1 MMRRHIEIGYLFL
14 LLGAC
19 QEIKTN
25 FELPILGRT
34 EIVTKEVNGILI
46 KDTIPHRIADFSF
59 INQDSAV
66 ITNASFKDKIY
77 VADFF
82 FINCPSICP
91 EMSKQ
96 MYRVYEE
103 FLENENV
110 GLLSHT
116 IDPSYDTVAALA
128 NYARL
133 LGVSSPKWEFVT
145 GDKDQIYDIGETSY
159 MVVANEDE
167 NAPGGFIHSGAFL
180 LIDKERQVRGVYDGT
195 IASQVDL
202 LMKDINR
209 LLSSYEQ

>member
-1 MMRRHIEIGYLFL
+1 MMKKYIKIGYLFL

-19 QEIKTN
+19 SPIKTN
-25 FELPILGRT
+25 FELPVLGRA
-34 EIVTKEVNGILI
+34 EIVTKEVNGILTE
-46 KDTIPHRIADFSF
+46 DTIPHRIADFSF
-59 INQDSAV
+59 INQDSAIV
-66 ITNASFKDKIY
+66 TNASFKDQIY

-96 MYRVYEE
+96 MYRVYEK
-103 FLENENV
+103 FYENENI

-116 IDPSYDTVAALA
+116 IDPVYDTVAALA
-128 NYARL
+128 KYARL
-133 LGVSSPKWEFVT
+133 LGVSSSKWQFVT
-145 GDKDQIYDIGETSY
+145 GDKQQIYDLGETSY

-195 IASQVDL
+195 ITSQVDL
-202 LMKDINR
+202 LMKDIDK
-209 LLSSYEQ
+209 LLTSYEQ

>member
-1 MMRRHIEIGYLFL
+1 MMRRHIEIGFLFL

-25 FELPILGRT
+25 FELPILGRN

-46 KDTIPHRIADFSF
+46 KDTISHRIADFSF

-96 MYRVYEE
+96 MYRVYEK

-128 NYARL
+128 NYADL

-180 LIDKERQVRGVYDGT
+180 LIDKKRQIRGVYDGT

>member
-1 MMRRHIEIGYLFL
+1 MMKKYIKIGCLFL

-19 QEIKTN
+19 SPIKTN
-25 FELPILGRT
+25 FELPVLGRA
-34 EIVTKEVNGILI
+34 EIVTKEVNGILTE
-46 KDTIPHRIADFSF
+46 DTIPHRIANFSF
-59 INQDSAV
+59 INQDSAIV
-66 ITNASFKDKIY
+66 TNASFKDQIY

-96 MYRVYEE
+96 MYRVYEK
-103 FLENENV
+103 FLENENI

-116 IDPSYDTVAALA
+116 IDPVYDTVAALA

-133 LGVSSPKWEFVT
+133 LGVSSPKWQFVT
-145 GDKDQIYDIGETSY
+145 GDKQQIYDLGETSY

-180 LIDKERQVRGVYDGT
+180 FFDKERQVRGVYDGT

-202 LMKDINR
+202 LMKDIDK
-209 LLSSYEQ
+209 LLTSYEQ

>member
-1 MMRRHIEIGYLFL
+1 MMKKYIKIGYLFL

-19 QEIKTN
+19 SPIKTN
-25 FELPILGRT
+25 FELPVLGRA
-34 EIVTKEVNGILI
+34 EIVTKEVNGILTE
-46 KDTIPHRIADFSF
+46 DTIPHRIADFSF
-59 INQDSAV
+59 INQDSAIV
-66 ITNASFKDKIY
+66 TNASFKDQIY

-96 MYRVYEE
+96 MYRVYEK
-103 FLENENV
+103 FLENENI

-116 IDPSYDTVAALA
+116 IDPVYDTVAALA
-128 NYARL
+128 KYARL
-133 LGVSSPKWEFVT
+133 LGVSSSKWQFVT
-145 GDKDQIYDIGETSY
+145 GDKQQIYDLGETSY

-195 IASQVDL
+195 ITSQVDL
-202 LMKDINR
+202 LMKDIDK
-209 LLSSYEQ
+209 LLTSYEQ

>member
-1 MMRRHIEIGYLFL
+1 MMRRHIKIGCLFL

-25 FELPILGRT
+25 FELPVLGRT
-34 EIVTKEVNGILI
+34 EIVTKEVNGILT

-66 ITNASFKDKIY
+66 VNNASFKDKIY

-96 MYRVYEE
+96 MYRVYEK

-116 IDPSYDTVAALA
+116 IDPGYDTVAALA

-133 LGVSSPKWEFVT
+133 MGVSGSKWQFVT

>member
-1 MMRRHIEIGYLFL
+1 
-14 LLGAC
+14 
-19 QEIKTN
+19 
-25 FELPILGRT
+25 
-34 EIVTKEVNGILI
+34 VNGILI

-91 EMSKQ
+91 RMSKQ
-96 MYRVYEE
+96 MYRVYEK

-145 GDKDQIYDIGETSY
+145 GDKDKIYDIGETSY

-180 LIDKERQVRGVYDGT
+180 LIDKKRQVRGVYDGT

>member
-1 MMRRHIEIGYLFL
+1 MMRKHIEIGYLFL

-25 FELPILGRT
+25 FELPILGRN

-46 KDTIPHRIADFSF
+46 KDTISHRIADFSF

-96 MYRVYEE
+96 MYRVYEK

-128 NYARL
+128 NYADL

-180 LIDKERQVRGVYDGT
+180 LIDKKRQIRGVYDGT

>member
-1 MMRRHIEIGYLFL
+1 MMKKYIKIGCLFL

-19 QEIKTN
+19 SPIKTN
-25 FELPILGRT
+25 FELPVLGRA
-34 EIVTKEVNGILI
+34 EIVTKEVNGILTE
-46 KDTIPHRIADFSF
+46 DTIPHRIANFSF
-59 INQDSAV
+59 INQDSAIV
-66 ITNASFKDKIY
+66 TNASFKDQIY

-96 MYRVYEE
+96 MYRVYEK
-103 FLENENV
+103 FLENENI

-116 IDPSYDTVAALA
+116 IDPVYDTVAALA

-133 LGVSSPKWEFVT
+133 LGVSSPKWQFVT
-145 GDKDQIYDIGETSY
+145 GDKQQIYDLGETSY

-167 NAPGGFIHSGAFL
+167 NAPVGFIHSGAFL

-202 LMKDINR
+202 LMKDIDK
-209 LLSSYEQ
+209 LLTSYEQ

>member
-1 MMRRHIEIGYLFL
+1 MMKKYIKIGCLFL

-19 QEIKTN
+19 SPIKTN
-25 FELPILGRT
+25 FELPVLGRA
-34 EIVTKEVNGILI
+34 EIVTKEVNGILTE
-46 KDTIPHRIADFSF
+46 DTIPHRIANFSF
-59 INQDSAV
+59 INQDSAIV
-66 ITNASFKDKIY
+66 TNASFKDQIY

-96 MYRVYEE
+96 MYRVYEK
-103 FLENENV
+103 FLKNENI

-116 IDPSYDTVAALA
+116 IDPVYDTVAALA

-133 LGVSSPKWEFVT
+133 LGVSSPKWQFVT
-145 GDKDQIYDIGETSY
+145 GDKQQIYDLGETSY

-202 LMKDINR
+202 LMKDIDK
-209 LLSSYEQ
+209 LLTSYEQ

>member
-1 MMRRHIEIGYLFL
+1 MMKKYIKIGYLFL

-19 QEIKTN
+19 SPIKTN
-25 FELPILGRT
+25 FGLPVLGRA
-34 EIVTKEVNGILI
+34 EIVTKEVNGILTE
-46 KDTIPHRIADFSF
+46 DTISHRIADFSF
-59 INQDSAV
+59 INQDSAIV
-66 ITNASFKDKIY
+66 TNASFKDQIY

-96 MYRVYEE
+96 MYRVYEK
-103 FLENENV
+103 FLENGNI

-116 IDPSYDTVAALA
+116 IDPVYDTVAALA
-128 NYARL
+128 KYARL
-133 LGVSSPKWEFVT
+133 LGVSSSKWQFVT
-145 GDKDQIYDIGETSY
+145 GDKQQIYDLGETSY

-195 IASQVDL
+195 ITSQVDL
-202 LMKDINR
+202 LMKDIDK
-209 LLSSYEQ
+209 LLTSYEQ

>member
-1 MMRRHIEIGYLFL
+1 
-14 LLGAC
+14 
-19 QEIKTN
+19 
-25 FELPILGRT
+25 
-34 EIVTKEVNGILI
+34 
-46 KDTIPHRIADFSF
+46 
-59 INQDSAV
+59 
-66 ITNASFKDKIY
+66 
-77 VADFF
+77 
-82 FINCPSICP
+82 
-91 EMSKQ
+91 
-96 MYRVYEE
+96 MYRVYEK

-116 IDPSYDTVAALA
+116 IDPGYDTVAALA